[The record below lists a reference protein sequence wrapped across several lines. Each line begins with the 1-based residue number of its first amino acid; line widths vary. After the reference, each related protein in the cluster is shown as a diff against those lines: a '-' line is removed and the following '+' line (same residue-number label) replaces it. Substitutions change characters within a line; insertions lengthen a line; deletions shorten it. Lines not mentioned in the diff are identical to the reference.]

1 MLCISHRNQRKS
13 HLEETKNTGVFLLH
27 LTQFF
32 FTVAVVCEDGMVD
45 RVRRKV
51 QDGRQVRQ
59 VPVGIAAIV
68 RVLHGED
75 EAVCRRKANRIS
87 L

>member
-1 MLCISHRNQRKS
+1 MLGISNLHQKTP
-13 HLEETKNTGVFLLH
+13 HLEKAKNTSVFLLH

-32 FTVAVVCEDGMVD
+32 FTVAVVREDGMVD
-45 RVRRKV
+45 GVRRKV

-87 L
+87 V

>member
-1 MLCISHRNQRKS
+1 MISISNLYQKTP
-13 HLEETKNTGVFLLH
+13 HLEKAKNTGVFLLH

-32 FTVAVVCEDGMVD
+32 FTVAVVREDGMVD
-45 RVRRKV
+45 GVRRKV

-87 L
+87 V